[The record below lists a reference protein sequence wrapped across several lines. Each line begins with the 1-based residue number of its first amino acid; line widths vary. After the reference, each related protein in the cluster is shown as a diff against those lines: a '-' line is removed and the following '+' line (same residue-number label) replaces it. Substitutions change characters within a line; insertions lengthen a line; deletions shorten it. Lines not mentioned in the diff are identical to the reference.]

1 MRNMEMKFDTRRGRY
16 ERETL
21 VYLDPNEKTASVW
34 TNVPND
40 IRRLSRLCDNFPNHY
55 KVKKV
60 TYTSDGLVSDVTFTV
75 TKKFVKFGKP
85 RELTEKQKEHL
96 ASMHRKEE

>member
-1 MRNMEMKFDTRRGRY
+1 MEMKFDTRKSKY
-16 ERETL
+16 ERETM
-21 VYLDPNEKTASVW
+21 VYLDPNDKTASVW

-40 IRRLSRLCDNFPNHY
+40 IKRLYRLCESFPNHY

-60 TYTSDGLVSDVTFTV
+60 TYTKDGLVSDVTFAV
-75 TKKFVKFGKP
+75 TKKYVKFGKP

-96 ASMHRKEE
+96 VNMHRKEE